1 MRILITND
9 DGIYSPGLLALARAA
24 ARFGEVRIVAP
35 QVEQSSTGHAI
46 TASRPL
52 SSRKTTIEKFDAY
65 RVDGTPADCV
75 ALGVSQWENV
85 NVVLSGINLGP
96 NLGNAMWHSGTL
108 AGAKQAALLGLRGIA
123 LSTSILGDEP
133 DLARTEPYISQ
144 VLELLLHTETD
155 LPLVNV
161 NFPREPKG
169 LMWTSQA
176 VRHYDGHV
184 VPGQDPMGR
193 RHFWFI
199 VKPIEQLEEGT
210 DLWAVQ
216 RGLVSMTPLRLD
228 LTDLSRLERA
238 RDRHPREA
246 NPPQAARP
254 PKGPEPEEQ
263 A

>member
-9 DGIYSPGLLALARAA
+9 DGIHSPGLLTLARAA
-24 ARFGEVRIVAP
+24 SRFGDVRIVAP
-35 QVEQSSTGHAI
+35 HVEQSSMGHAI
-46 TASRPL
+46 TSARPL
-52 SSRKTTIEKFDAY
+52 SWRKTVVESFEAY

-75 ALGVSQWENV
+75 ALGASQWDGV
-85 NVVLSGINLGP
+85 NTVLSGINLGP

-123 LSTSILGDEP
+123 LSTSMIGEDPAPGHLEP
-133 DLARTEPYISQ
+133 FLSQ
-144 VLELLLHTETD
+144 VLELLLHAEAD

-169 LMWTSQA
+169 IMWTRQA

-199 VKPIEQLEEGT
+199 VKPIEQVEEGT

-216 RGLVSMTPLRLD
+216 RGMVSMTPLRLD
-228 LTDLSRLERA
+228 LTDHARLAEARA
-238 RDRHPREA
+238 RHPREGDA
-246 NPPQAARP
+246 PRS
-254 PKGPEPEEQ
+254 
-263 A
+263 